1 MTELADILNRLVVN
15 SEKQEERFVTQQN
28 QIADQ
33 QSQIAELIKTI
44 KEPPPVTV
52 EYRQPGP
59 AAEVI
64 RAEKVQKINFNLWK
78 SSRLKPFRVSADSD
92 IKLFLKRFDEE
103 LQNMKAMVGLDQA
116 LTK

>member
-1 MTELADILNRLVVN
+1 MTELADILNRLVIN

-52 EYRQPGP
+52 
-59 AAEVI
+59 
-64 RAEKVQKINFNLWK
+64 K
-78 SSRLKPFRVSADSD
+78 
-92 IKLFLKRFDEE
+92 
-103 LQNMKAMVGLDQA
+103 
-116 LTK
+116 